1 MQSFVVRGYIF
12 IKKCEGA
19 YWNRAQIINEAEVK
33 VQQVGPD
40 IILLCACKTDH
51 VFPIIYAYINK
62 ITCELIDAINLKR
75 HGSYLNKSISSS
87 KL

>member
-19 YWNRAQIINEAEVK
+19 YWNRAQIIYEAEVK

-40 IILLCACKTDH
+40 IILSCACKTDH
-51 VFPIIYAYINK
+51 GFPIMHI
-62 ITCELIDAINLKR
+62 
-75 HGSYLNKSISSS
+75 
-87 KL
+87 

>member
-12 IKKCEGA
+12 IKKCEEA
-19 YWNRAQIINEAEVK
+19 YWNRAQIIYEAEVK

-51 VFPIIYAYINK
+51 GFPIMHI
-62 ITCELIDAINLKR
+62 
-75 HGSYLNKSISSS
+75 
-87 KL
+87 

>member
-1 MQSFVVRGYIF
+1 MQSFAVRGYIF

-51 VFPIIYAYINK
+51 GFPIMHI
-62 ITCELIDAINLKR
+62 
-75 HGSYLNKSISSS
+75 
-87 KL
+87 

>member
-19 YWNRAQIINEAEVK
+19 YWNRAQIIYEAEVK

-40 IILLCACKTDH
+40 ITLLCACKTDH
-51 VFPIIYAYINK
+51 
-62 ITCELIDAINLKR
+62 
-75 HGSYLNKSISSS
+75 
-87 KL
+87 